1 MACGESTK
9 VCGPP
14 SAKQSFLLTSTVDYI
29 LFIQAKVDLN
39 INPNE
44 VQAYKYVNA
53 DELKEM
59 FKDARLS
66 FTPWFKLIC
75 NTMLFEWW
83 SNLNNLDAFTND
95 TQIRRM

>member
-1 MACGESTK
+1 MVCGENTK
-9 VCGPP
+9 VCDLP
-14 SAKQSFLLTSTVDYI
+14 SAKQSPPLTSTVDYI

-44 VQAYKYVNA
+44 VQAYKYVSA

-59 FKDARLS
+59 FKDVKLS

-83 SNLNNLDAFTND
+83 SSLDNLGAFTND